1 MRVCLMSAKRL
12 VSLSL
17 VAMLMVWS
25 STAASA
31 QRKLETFGPASWTI
45 NPEYRQL
52 QRQALET
59 QRKVLLSMADS
70 MPERLYRD
78 KTTPAQRDFAQQ
90 LHHVV
95 NSNLLIAGFYI
106 STDTTVRPPRADTA
120 AVFNTRAGMRAY
132 INAGYDYLG
141 GLLDRGSDA
150 DRSTVVAFFDGKRYP
165 RWQLWDELNQHA
177 MWTLGQAVANFR
189 KNGMA
194 PPPFLFF

>member
-1 MRVCLMSAKRL
+1 MRP
-12 VSLSL
+12 SL
-17 VAMLMVWS
+17 VHRNRVLILAVLAALLAS
-25 STAASA
+25 SATPAEA
-31 QRKLETFGPASWTI
+31 QRKLETFGPASWSI
-45 NPEYRQL
+45 NSEYRQV
-52 QRQALET
+52 QRQALDV

-78 KTTPAQRDFAQQ
+78 KATPAQRDFAQQ
-90 LHHVV
+90 LQHVV
-95 NSNLLIAGFYI
+95 GSSVFIASFYI
-106 STDTTVRPPRADTA
+106 STDSTIRGPRPDTA
-120 AVFNTRAGMRAY
+120 AVFNTRAGMKAY

-141 GLLDRGSDA
+141 GLLDRASDT
-150 DRSTVVAFFDGKRYP
+150 DRNVVVLFFDGKKYP

>member
-1 MRVCLMSAKRL
+1 MRATL
-12 VSLSL
+12 VWTDCVPSLGAL
-17 VAMLMVWS
+17 AALLTLAVAP
-25 STAASA
+25 AEA
-31 QRKLETFGPASWTI
+31 QRKLETFGPASWSV

-52 QRQALET
+52 QRQALDV

-78 KTTPAQRDFAQQ
+78 KATPAQRDFAQQ
-90 LHHVV
+90 LQHVV
-95 NSNLLIAGFYI
+95 GSSVFLASFYI
-106 STDTTVRPPRADTA
+106 STDSTVRGPRPDTA
-120 AVFNTRAGMRAY
+120 AVFNTRAGMKAY

-141 GLLDRGSDA
+141 GLLDRTSDT
-150 DRSTVVAFFDGKRYP
+150 DRNVVVLFFDSRKP